1 MTDQSKVETLI
12 RVASRLISVL
22 DREVGFL
29 KEMKSTEVAQLQP
42 EKMQLVVAYEEHVR
56 ALAATPETLQNV
68 APAIQD
74 EFTEIAERF
83 DAAMTENRRALSAA
97 HEAQERFMQAIVRA
111 AEEKRASFHAYSPAG
126 TISADGNGGNGAG
139 PLSLAL
145 NSHI

>member
-22 DREVGFL
+22 EREVQYL
-29 KEMKSTEVAQLQP
+29 KEMKSPDVAALQS

-56 ALAATPETLQNV
+56 SLAATPEALENI

-74 EFTEIAERF
+74 EFADIAERF

-97 HEAQERFMQAIVRA
+97 HDAQERFLNAIVKA

-126 TISADGNGGNGAG
+126 KMSTGDNRNAGMG
-139 PLSLAL
+139 PLSLTL
-145 NSHI
+145 DSQI

>member
-1 MTDQSKVETLI
+1 MTDQSKIEALI

-22 DREVGFL
+22 DREVQFL
-29 KEMKSTEVAQLQP
+29 KEMKSAEVATLQS

-56 ALAATPETLQNV
+56 SLAATPDSLKNV

-74 EFTEIAERF
+74 EFADIAERF

-97 HEAQERFMQAIVRA
+97 HEAQDRFMKAIVKA
-111 AEEKRASFHAYSPAG
+111 AEEKRASFQAYSPAG
-126 TISADGNGGNGAG
+126 TLSAVENGKGSAG
-139 PLSLAL
+139 PLSLTL

>member
-22 DREVGFL
+22 EREVQFL
-29 KEMKSTEVAQLQP
+29 KEMKSSEVATLQS

-56 ALAATPETLQNV
+56 ALAATPDTLKNV

-74 EFTEIAERF
+74 EFADIAERF

-97 HEAQERFMQAIVRA
+97 HDAQERFLKAVVKA

-126 TISADGNGGNGAG
+126 KLSADDGRNAGAG
-139 PLSLAL
+139 PLSLTL
-145 NSHI
+145 DSQI